1 MLFLSVKIR
10 LKCKKSHPQ
19 ETCEWDNTAIYGVP

>member
-1 MLFLSVKIR
+1 MLFLLVNFWLIM
-10 LKCKKSHPQ
+10 KKSHPQ